1 MNATLGLPWAAPGP
15 ARAPT
20 SASTTMATV
29 RRSAV
34 LIVPS
39 SSSCVASAV
48 HVDPER
54 ARHLLSHVPKAM
66 RLGRVKDDRI
76 AGSQIVFNVAHLD
89 AQATREDQ
97 AEFPAEVVQ
106 GPVGASGPRRVGVF
120 RQFDIVP
127 SVADDEPAP
136 DPLWGGK

>member
-39 SSSCVASAV
+39 SSSCVASAM
-48 HVDPER
+48 HVDPEC

-76 AGSQIVFNVAHLD
+76 AGSRIAFKLANLD
-89 AQATREDQ
+89 RQAT
-97 AEFPAEVVQ
+97 PAEH
-106 GPVGASGPRRVGVF
+106 A
-120 RQFDIVP
+120 
-127 SVADDEPAP
+127 A
-136 DPLWGGK
+136 